1 MRQPWGRP
9 SHPWEGR
16 GRVELFP
23 DHTPPPCC
31 GHGPHAQAVFQ
42 VGCLAPR
49 RLPLVE
55 SLHRV
60 WSGNTCAGA
69 PPTFRVLIQVCP
81 GLLQLPGD
89 QPVSVLIGGCSSVL
103 SSREDQRGSE
113 STSVPYHSSTVHI
126 SRNIR
131 GRGNSCSSSCC
142 FCAPWTTGSLELL

>member
-1 MRQPWGRP
+1 MGPPLPPLGGPRACGAVPRPHAPTLLRARP
-9 SHPWEGR
+9 SRP
-16 GRVELFP
+16 
-23 DHTPPPCC
+23 
-31 GHGPHAQAVFQ
+31 
-42 VGCLAPR
+42 GCLPSGLPGPQKAAPR
-49 RLPLVE
+49 GVTAPSVVR
-55 SLHRV
+55 
-60 WSGNTCAGA
+60 NTCAGA

-142 FCAPWTTGSLELL
+142 FCAPWTTRSLELL